1 MLKRFSYVL
10 GNTVRETAY
19 ALDRVGCRLQG
30 NYAFTEER
38 TFLPPR
44 IDIGTPPISELT
56 LTSHYGCGLWIGLGW
71 ASTTMRQ

>member
-38 TFLPPR
+38 MF
-44 IDIGTPPISELT
+44 
-56 LTSHYGCGLWIGLGW
+56 
-71 ASTTMRQ
+71 